1 MLQRRTHYEQVPL
14 EIVRKIVEQQIR
26 RDSTI
31 EQDQGTRKKTLD
43 EDPNGEHQQWEAV
56 SGAFCE
62 RES

>member
-1 MLQRRTHYEQVPL
+1 MLQPRTHYEQVPL

-31 EQDQGTRKKTLD
+31 EQDQGTRKKTLE
-43 EDPNGEHQQWEAV
+43 EDLIGEQQQTVAG
-56 SGAFCE
+56 SGAFSE